1 MRWKT
6 FENQKTLESYLWEKN
21 EEMKPGLISI
31 LTFIRNS
38 ETFNLHASSWW
49 LNVLKSNWPLSRFF
63 SRMNR
68 YRARSGT
75 FIFLTWSLFVVIS
88 DQM

>member
-6 FENQKTLESYLWEKN
+6 ETQKTLESYLWEKN

-49 LNVLKSNWPLSRFF
+49 LNV
-63 SRMNR
+63 
-68 YRARSGT
+68 
-75 FIFLTWSLFVVIS
+75 
-88 DQM
+88 